1 MEINTNGIW
10 KNFRTLFK
18 SGLVGALILLLL
30 IPTAFIQNLV
40 SERQDRER
48 QAVAEIGSR
57 WAGSQTVTGPVI
69 GVPYYDSVPGAGG
82 YTRTKRWA
90 YFLPDKLDIH
100 SNIVPEKRYRGIYE
114 VIVYTTQLDIRGR
127 FDGLRLEELGLARDG
142 MLWKEATVFFDIS
155 DIQGL
160 NEDVVMHIGAPGAPG
175 GGARLPLASGLKSTE
190 QFGNALTADLPDL
203 GTWAGAG
210 VNPAGSGNAGG
221 TGNAAGSPL
230 EFAMTVRMK
239 GSGDL
244 LFVPVG
250 KETDVSGT
258 SSWSNPSFTGSALPD
273 VRTVQNNGFVA
284 DWHVI
289 ALHRKFPQQW
299 KQNTYE
305 LAASGFGVDLIVPV
319 DAYQQ
324 TTRSVKY
331 AILVILLT
339 FTAFLLIEWIYNL
352 PMQALQY
359 VLVGFALCIFY
370 TLLLSLSEYLGFNAA
385 YGLAAVATI
394 GLIGWYV
401 GSILRSRKIAVF
413 IVFLLAV
420 QYGFIFILI
429 QLQDYALLMGS
440 IGLFVTLAIVMQAS
454 RKIKW
459 QTA

>member
-1 MEINTNGIW
+1 MEIKTGNIW
-10 KNFRTLFK
+10 NNFRTFFK

-40 SERQDRER
+40 SERQQRQRE
-48 QAVAEIGSR
+48 AVAEIGSR

-69 GVPYYDSVPGAGG
+69 GIPYYDSLSDNG
-82 YTRTKRWA
+82 TRQRVKRWA
-90 YFLPDKLDIH
+90 YFLPDKLAIH
-100 SNIVPEKRYRGIYE
+100 SRIVPEKRYRGIYE
-114 VIVYTTQLDIRGR
+114 VIVYTTEMNISAGYQTIPIG
-127 FDGLRLEELGLARDG
+127 ELGLSPAD
-142 MLWKEATVFFDIS
+142 MLWKEATVFLDIS

-160 NEDVVMHIGAPGAPG
+160 NEDVVMKVVTPGAVADVPMV
-175 GGARLPLASGLKSTE
+175 SGLKTTE
-190 QFGNALTADLPDL
+190 QWSNALSAGLPDSL
-203 GTWAGAG
+203 ARTALEKSDAGR
-210 VNPAGSGNAGG
+210 PA
-221 TGNAAGSPL
+221 L
-230 EFAMTVRMK
+230 EFGTTVRIK
-239 GSGDL
+239 GSDNL

-250 KETDVSGT
+250 KETKVSAT
-258 SSWSNPSFTGSALPD
+258 SSWSSPSFTGSTLPD
-273 VRTVQNNGFVA
+273 VRSIKDSGFAA
-284 DWHVI
+284 DWKVI
-289 ALHRKFPQQW
+289 GLHRKFPQQW
-299 KQNTYE
+299 KQSSYE
-305 LAASGFGVDLIVPV
+305 LAPSAFGVNLIVPV

-352 PMQALQY
+352 PIHALQY

-370 TLLLSLSEYLGFNAA
+370 TLLLSLSEYLGFNTA

-401 GSILRSRKIAVF
+401 RSILQSGKIAAF
-413 IVFLLAV
+413 ITFLLVV

-440 IGLFVTLAIVMQAS
+440 IGLFVTLAVVMQAS
-454 RKIKW
+454 KKIKW

>member
-1 MEINTNGIW
+1 MEIKTDGTW

-18 SGLVGALILLLL
+18 SALVGALILLLL

-48 QAVAEIGSR
+48 QAVAEIGSH
-57 WAGSQTVTGPVI
+57 WGGSQTVTGPVI
-69 GVPYYDSVPGAGG
+69 GIPYYDTVSDNTGRQSV
-82 YTRTKRWA
+82 KRWA

-100 SNIVPEKRYRGIYE
+100 ASIVPEKRYRGIYE
-114 VIVYTTQLDIRGR
+114 VIVYTTKLDIQGNYKS
-127 FDGLRLEELGLARDG
+127 LPLEEIGLSSSA
-142 MLWKEATVFFDIS
+142 MLWKEARLFFDIS

-160 NEDVVMHIGAPGAPG
+160 NEDVVIKMGTSPGT
-175 GGARLPLASGLKSTE
+175 GGAAAVSAVVPMAAGSRTTE
-190 QFGNALTADLPDL
+190 QFGNALSAPLPDGFGEL
-203 GTWAGAG
+203 ASKGSMSGG
-210 VNPAGSGNAGG
+210 PA
-221 TGNAAGSPL
+221 L
-230 EFAMTVRMK
+230 EFSTTVQMK
-239 GSGDL
+239 GSADL

-250 KETDVSGT
+250 KETKVSAS
-258 SSWSNPSFTGSALPD
+258 SSWPSPSFTGSALPD
-273 VRTVQNNGFVA
+273 VRTIGKSGFVA
-284 DWHVI
+284 DWKVI

-299 KQNTYE
+299 KQGSYD
-305 LAASGFGVDLIVPV
+305 LATSGFGVNLIVPV

-331 AILVILLT
+331 AILIILLT

-352 PMQALQY
+352 PMGALQY

-385 YGLAAVATI
+385 YGLAAAATI

-401 GSILRSRKIAVF
+401 GVMLHSRKMATF
-413 IVFLLAV
+413 ISFLLVV
-420 QYGFIFILI
+420 QYGFVFILI
-429 QLQDYALLMGS
+429 QLEDYALLMGS
-440 IGLFVTLAIVMQAS
+440 LGLFVTLAIVMQAS

>member
-1 MEINTNGIW
+1 MEIKTDGIW

-57 WAGSQTVTGPVI
+57 WAGAQTVTGPVI
-69 GVPYYDSVPGAGG
+69 GIPYYDTVSDNTGRQRV
-82 YTRTKRWA
+82 KRWA

-100 SNIVPEKRYRGIYE
+100 SVIVPEKRYRGIYE
-114 VIVYTTQLDIRGR
+114 VIVYTTKLDIRGNYKSLPL
-127 FDGLRLEELGLARDG
+127 DELGLLPSD
-142 MLWKEATVFFDIS
+142 MLWKEARLFFDIS

-160 NEDVVMHIGAPGAPG
+160 NEDVVLKIGVTAGTG
-175 GGARLPLASGLKSTE
+175 GVVAALAVVPMVAGGRTTE
-190 QFGNALTADLPDL
+190 QFSNALSAPLPD
-203 GTWAGAG
+203 GFGERASQG
-210 VNPAGSGNAGG
+210 NPGG
-221 TGNAAGSPL
+221 DPAL
-230 EFAMTVRMK
+230 EFSTTVQMK

-250 KETDVSGT
+250 KETKVSAS
-258 SSWSNPSFTGSALPD
+258 SSWSSPSFTGSALPD
-273 VRTVQNNGFVA
+273 VRTVRDSGFVA
-284 DWHVI
+284 DWKMI

-299 KQNTYE
+299 KQGAYD
-305 LAASGFGVDLIVPV
+305 LAASGFGVNLIVPV

-331 AILVILLT
+331 AILIILLT

-352 PMQALQY
+352 PMGALQY

-385 YGLAAVATI
+385 YGLAAAATI

-401 GSILRSRKIAVF
+401 GSMLQSRKVALF
-413 IVFLLAV
+413 ITFLLVV
-420 QYGFIFILI
+420 QYGFVFILI

-440 IGLFVTLAIVMQAS
+440 LGLFVTLAIVMQAS

-459 QTA
+459 QAA

>member
-1 MEINTNGIW
+1 MEINTTGAW

-40 SERQDRER
+40 SERQDRQR

-57 WAGSQTVTGPVI
+57 WAGPQTVMGPVI
-69 GVPYYDSVPGAGG
+69 GVPYFDSVPGAGG
-82 YTRTKRWA
+82 FVRTKRWA
-90 YFLPDKLDIH
+90 YFLPDRLDIH
-100 SNIVPEKRYRGIYE
+100 STIVPEKRYRGIYE
-114 VIVYTTQLDIRGR
+114 VIVYTTQLDVRGG
-127 FDGLRLEELGLARDG
+127 FEGLHLDELGLSAPN
-142 MLWKEATVFFDIS
+142 MLWKEAQVFFNIS
-155 DIQGL
+155 DLQGL
-160 NEDVVMHIGAPGAPG
+160 NEDVVLHLETK
-175 GGARLPLASGLKSTE
+175 GGAAGAATAPAPAELRLAAGKVTTE
-190 QFGNALTADLPDL
+190 QWENALTAPLP
-203 GTWAGAG
+203 GWAAG
-210 VNPAGSGNAGG
+210 LAGG
-221 TGNAAGSPL
+221 GDQGPSL
-230 EFAMTVRMK
+230 EFSTQVRMK

-250 KETDVSGT
+250 KETKVSAT
-258 SSWSNPSFTGSALPD
+258 SSWPSPSFTGSALPD

-284 DWHVI
+284 DWRVI

-299 KQNTYE
+299 KEGTYE
-305 LAASGFGVDLIVPV
+305 LGTSGFGVDLIVPV

-359 VLVGFALCIFY
+359 VLVGLALCIFY

-385 YGLAAVATI
+385 YGLAAAATI

-401 GSILRSRKIAVF
+401 GGILRSRKVAVF
-413 IVFLLAV
+413 IVFLLVV

-440 IGLFVTLAIVMQAS
+440 IGLFVTLAVVMQAS